1 MFTGAAPDREMHDV
15 RDEHG
20 GVHGDAVEACRR
32 AARRHL
38 HSMEGAGEGEQ
49 GVLRQVQAVEIRKGR
64 REQLL
69 IN

>member
-1 MFTGAAPDREMHDV
+1 MVFVLIKSPCGMFTGAAPDREMHDV

-38 HSMEGAGEGEQ
+38 HRSSS
-49 GVLRQVQAVEIRKGR
+49 
-64 REQLL
+64 
-69 IN
+69 